1 MHARIYG
8 DSRLWSH
15 RPDWRHQTDASGCT
29 AHTTHSL
36 GTICL
41 ICRCMDALHKAL
53 DSLLSKNSS
62 HSLMLCR
69 DTMCISKTL
78 RVPCLSP
85 PCLDETP
92 CASARPYVCPVC
104 HPFTKSQDTMRIS
117 KTAYLGVLPFLHASE
132 PSPNL
137 QFLLRFNPEKAA
149 NMQGESICEA
159 LTVIRSPNHGVGVL
173 ICVVQNSR
181 NTQVSDFDVVV
192 SSQKNI
198 HRLHVAMQNLQDQC
212 SACQEQAHAHTHA
225 RTPSHKCTRTTK
237 QC

>member
-1 MHARIYG
+1 MSDLSLYGRPSQSSGLTAQQKFQSFSHAV
-8 DSRLWSH
+8 
-15 RPDWRHQTDASGCT
+15 PRHHVHQQDPTG
-29 AHTTHSL
+29 
-36 GTICL
+36 
-41 ICRCMDALHKAL
+41 AL
-53 DSLLSKNSS
+53 SV
-62 HSLMLCR
+62 
-69 DTMCISKTL
+69 T
-78 RVPCLSP
+78 P